1 MESHSYREQFL
12 EDMAAWLRQQEQ
24 SDLFLLSPSVDTTES
39 FSSAD
44 VVWLDK
50 MGISLRPDTR

>member
-1 MESHSYREQFL
+1 MDSQSYREQFL
-12 EDMAAWLRQQEQ
+12 EDMAAWLHQQE
-24 SDLFLLSPSVDTTES
+24 LPKLSPAVDNTEL

-50 MGISLRPDTR
+50 MGISLRPDKR